1 MDVDRNILRLL
12 DFPQGQVIK
21 SQSRPGG
28 YEGRKESKMEVCIVN
43 TIARLKYGKGWQIM
57 KRAGTGYNHVF
68 PGALYT
74 VEEATNICNEHNF
87 HVVAIGDFWECL
99 KK

>member
-1 MDVDRNILRLL
+1 MELYYK
-12 DFPQGQVIK
+12 DFLFFIGETNFSIRGK
-21 SQSRPGG
+21 L
-28 YEGRKESKMEVCIVN
+28 KMEVCIVN
-43 TIARLKYGKGWQIM
+43 TIERLKDGKSWQIM
-57 KRAGTGYNHVF
+57 KRAGSGYNHIF

-74 VEEATNICNEHNF
+74 VEEAANICNEHNF

>member
-1 MDVDRNILRLL
+1 
-12 DFPQGQVIK
+12 
-21 SQSRPGG
+21 
-28 YEGRKESKMEVCIVN
+28 MEVCIVN
-43 TIARLKYGKGWQIM
+43 TLERLKGGKGWQIM
-57 KRAGTGYNHVF
+57 KRSGSGYNHVF

-74 VEEATNICNEHNF
+74 VEEAVNICNANNY